1 MYEKAEDEFQGEG
14 YRGVAINV
22 LGVIGQ
28 NWGYSRWKEGVFI
41 QKGVK
46 RKILSDSGATPA

>member
-22 LGVIGQ
+22 LGR